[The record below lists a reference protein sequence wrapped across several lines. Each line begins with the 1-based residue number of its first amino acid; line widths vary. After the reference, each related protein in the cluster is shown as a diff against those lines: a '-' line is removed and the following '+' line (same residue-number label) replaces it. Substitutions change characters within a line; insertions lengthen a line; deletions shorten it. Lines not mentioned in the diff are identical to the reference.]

1 MYLFLIQHGKT
12 IPKEKDPERPLSI
25 QGKKH
30 TKRAA
35 SFLRSHGFVMDE
47 IWHSHKLRAKQTAE
61 IIGKKLLCKEI
72 KERDDLAPL
81 DPVKK
86 IAKEIQKYEGNLAL
100 SGHLPFLEKLA
111 SLLLTGSEEK
121 PVVKFQNSGIVCLEK
136 DEHWSVVWS
145 VIPNIL

>member
-1 MYLFLIQHGKT
+1 MHIFLIQHGKT
-12 IPKEKDPERPLSI
+12 ISKEKDPERPLSI

-35 SFLRSHGFVMDE
+35 SFLRSHGFLMDE
-47 IWHSHKLRAKQTAE
+47 IWHSNKLRAKQTAE

-86 IAKEIQKYEGNLAL
+86 IAEKLQKYEGNLAI
-100 SGHLPFLEKLA
+100 SGHLPFLEKLV
-111 SLLLTGSEEK
+111 SLLLIGSEKESII
-121 PVVKFQNSGIVCLEK
+121 KFQNSGIVCLK
-136 DEHWSVVWS
+136 RNEHWSVVWS
-145 VIPNIL
+145 VVPNIL